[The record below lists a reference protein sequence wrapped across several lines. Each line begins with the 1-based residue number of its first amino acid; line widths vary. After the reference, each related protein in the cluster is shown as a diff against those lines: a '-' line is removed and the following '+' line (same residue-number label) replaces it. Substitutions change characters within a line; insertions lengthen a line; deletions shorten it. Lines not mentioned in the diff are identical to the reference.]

1 MKIKWFGQSCFLLTA
16 GDGTKLL
23 MDPFKSDSH
32 LNYKQVNEKVDLVT
46 VSHEHADHNYTD
58 ALPGKPEIIKGQVE
72 KTIKGIRIKGIDV
85 AHDDAGGKKLGV
97 NTIFYAVIDG
107 IRICHLGDLGHRLLE
122 KQLDSIGEVDV
133 LLIPVGSVFTID
145 VEAANAICEDIK
157 PRIAIP
163 MHYKTDRCQFLQWSA
178 EDFAKGKSKVRRIEG
193 SEVEITSNSLPS
205 EFEVLVLQYAD

>member
-32 LNYKQVNEKVDLVT
+32 LSYKQVNEKVDVVT
-46 VSHEHADHNYTD
+46 VSHEHADHNFTD
-58 ALPGKPEIIKGQVE
+58 ALPGKPEIIKGSIDR
-72 KTIKGIRIKGIDV
+72 TIKGVGIKGISV

-97 NTIFYAVIDG
+97 NTAFCIVMDG
-107 IRICHLGDLGHRLLE
+107 VRVCHLGDLGHRLSAE
-122 KQLDSIGEVDV
+122 QLKSVGTVDV

-145 VEAANAICEDIK
+145 VEGANTICEDIK

-163 MHYKTDRCQFLQWSA
+163 MHYRTDRCQFLQWSA
-178 EDFAKGKSKVRRIEG
+178 DDFAKGKSNVRKIEG
-193 SEVEITSNSLPS
+193 SEVEVTSSSLPAQ
-205 EFEVLVLQYAD
+205 FEVVVLKYAD